1 MKQKWYFISHL
12 SQIDSQS
19 LRMCSA
25 VKGAGRQS
33 LIYTTAESA
42 KQSNPCV
49 CGGNLERHT
58 YILSLNS
65 KFHF

>member
-42 KQSNPCV
+42 KQSNPC
-49 CGGNLERHT
+49 GGEKTWKDIHT
-58 YILSLNS
+58 FYL
-65 KFHF
+65 